1 MKYINFK
8 DKLCRER
15 VSSSEVSR
23 KLLLYIRRVYGSTAA
38 THLLEKLAKEGA
50 FVSRIQRPCIVT
62 GRNKSVLRRYR
73 VSRIEI
79 RRLLSKG
86 SVPGLRKSSW

>member
-1 MKYINFK
+1 
-8 DKLCRER
+8 
-15 VSSSEVSR
+15 
-23 KLLLYIRRVYGSTAA
+23 
-38 THLLEKLAKEGA
+38 LAKEGA
-50 FVSRIQRPCIVT
+50 FISRIQRPCIVT